1 MLQVHGL
8 ICKGR
13 SNLSELDQNP
23 VVNIESLGWNDLV
36 FLKRKTSAL
45 IRDFT
50 DKIINIDTNRL
61 PELNKKIYEQKKVLK
76 KFVLEDRQNRTDIH
90 YTNSDLLA
98 ISEKISKSKDFVSIM
113 QHRLPYEKEENLLH
127 IIQHNESLINESKYL
142 STREKDQIL
151 SLIKDASMKMDAI
164 KAFRTIK
171 EQLLHFETQ
180 SENIKNSLNRL
191 DEKHRLYQREITNCS
206 RTIKDLF
213 DSKHQIAKE
222 REGYLQKY
230 NELLL
235 QLDKV
240 NARLDMMAEM
250 RKRQRQQYPRAMSD
264 DNLVKAKE
272 SAKKKLQ
279 SGSKLSFDELRLL
292 YNENEP

>member
-1 MLQVHGL
+1 MLQVPGL

-13 SNLSELDQNP
+13 LNLSELDQNP
-23 VVNIESLGWNDLV
+23 LVNIESLGWNDLV

-45 IRDFT
+45 IREFT

-61 PELNKKIYEQKKVLK
+61 PQLNQKIYEQKKVLK
-76 KFVLEDRQNRTDIH
+76 KFVLKAKQNRLNIQ

-98 ISEKISKSKDFVSIM
+98 ISEKISKSKNFLSTM
-113 QHRLPYEKEENLLH
+113 QHRLPQEKQENLLH
-127 IIQHNESLINESKYL
+127 IIQYNESLINERKYRGI
-142 STREKDQIL
+142 REKDQIL

-164 KAFRTIK
+164 KAFLTIK

-180 SENIKNSLNRL
+180 CENIKKSFNVLN
-191 DEKHRLYQREITNCS
+191 EENHLYQTEIANCNK
-206 RTIKDLF
+206 TIKALF
-213 DSKHQIAKE
+213 DSKHQIAQE

-230 NELLL
+230 NETLL
-235 QLDKV
+235 QLDKI

-250 RKRQRQQYPRAMSD
+250 RKIQHQQYHRAISD
-264 DNLVKAKE
+264 DDLLKAKE

-292 YNENEP
+292 YNENEL